1 MSFETWTLEDAE
13 IRLIDGD
20 RGKNYPKQAD
30 FNASGHCLFLSAKNV
45 TSSGFQFSDP
55 VFIGKERHDLLRAG
69 TLERGDIVM
78 TTRGTIGNVAY
89 YDSSVSYPLVRINS
103 GMMIFRANQEL
114 WNTRF
119 LYYVLTSPVIQDQIT
134 SLTSGS
140 AVPQLPARDLKKF
153 ALPKVPLSVQNRIEA
168 IISSLSDKLSLNQ
181 RINQTLEQMAQAIF
195 KSWFVDFEPVKAK
208 IAALEA
214 GGSKEN
220 ALLAAMQAISGKA
233 ETELTHLQAEQP
245 EQYAELRATAE
256 LFPSAMQDSELGE
269 IPEGWES
276 GLLNDICEFQ
286 NGYAFK
292 SIDWSDSGFAV
303 VKIGSVKPAFVD
315 IQSCS
320 YVADKT
326 IAGLERFELFPGDL
340 LVGMTGYP
348 GETGLVPKTENRVFL
363 NQRVGRLKPKQNNLK
378 ALLYCN
384 VRDPDFKQ
392 YVEGQAHGS
401 AQANVSGKAIGHYPI
416 TIPTGSVV
424 EQFSALIDPLLQ
436 QKLNLNAEAMNLAIT
451 RDTLLP
457 KLLSGEVSAPEIK
470 DPSQEASRHSDIGDG
485 VAFDE

>member
-214 GGSKEN
+214 GGSEED
-220 ALLAAMQAISGKA
+220 ALLAAMQAISGKTR
-233 ETELTHLQAEQP
+233 EDLTRLQTEQP

-269 IPEGWES
+269 IPEGWGVNQIGDLVTRIPVGKKYSQKTASETGDVPVLDQGKS
-276 GLLNDICEFQ
+276 GIIGYHNEKPGVTACPDDPVIVFANHTCYMRLIMHDFSAIQ
-286 NGYAFK
+286 NVLPFK
-292 SIDWSDSGFAV
+292 S
-303 VKIGSVKPAFVD
+303 KPAKALNIFWLYFATHGKQEFIEYKGHWPDFVIKEIVVPD
-315 IQSCS
+315 DS
-320 YVADKT
+320 
-326 IAGLERFELFPGDL
+326 IASRFGSIAKDL
-340 LVGMTGYP
+340 V
-348 GETGLVPKTENRVFL
+348 V
-363 NQRVGRLKPKQNNLK
+363 NQFRNEKQNETLS
-378 ALLYCN
+378 AI
-384 VRDPDFKQ
+384 RD
-392 YVEGQAHGS
+392 
-401 AQANVSGKAIGHYPI
+401 
-416 TIPTGSVV
+416 
-424 EQFSALIDPLLQ
+424 
-436 QKLNLNAEAMNLAIT
+436 AM
-451 RDTLLP
+451 LP
-457 KLLSGEVSAPEIK
+457 KLLSGELSVT
-470 DPSQEASRHSDIGDG
+470 D
-485 VAFDE
+485 VANQTEGAVGSVNV

>member
-214 GGSKEN
+214 GGSEEDV
-220 ALLAAMQAISGKA
+220 LLAAMQTISGDAQGCANAAGGRMPGAAKGDK
-233 ETELTHLQAEQP
+233 LTRLQTEQP

-269 IPEGWES
+269 IPEGW
-276 GLLNDICEFQ
+276 G
-286 NGYAFK
+286 
-292 SIDWSDSGFAV
+292 
-303 VKIGSVKPAFVD
+303 VKP
-315 IQSCS
+315 
-320 YVADKT
+320 
-326 IAGLERFELFPGDL
+326 
-340 LVGMTGYP
+340 VG
-348 GETGLVPKTENRVFL
+348 EIL
-363 NQRVGRLKPKQNNLK
+363 NRLKPKRRFTK
-378 ALLYCN
+378 
-384 VRDPDFKQ
+384 KQ
-392 YVEGQAHGS
+392 VAP
-401 AQANVSGKAIGHYPI
+401 A
-416 TIPTGSVV
+416 GSVPV
-424 EQFSALIDPLLQ
+424 FEQGTDILLGFHDDAPGFIATPEDPTFIFGDHTCITHLSCQSFDISQNVIPLKGRSRPTIWTYYALQGIQTFQEYRRHWAELIVKEVIYPPADICEYFSETVSSLIRLKEQL
-436 QKLNLNAEAMNLAIT
+436 
-451 RDTLLP
+451 DTESTSLKEIRAALLP
-457 KLLSGEVSAPEIK
+457 KLLSGELSVIDAEDQLTEEEPMPREEIN
-470 DPSQEASRHSDIGDG
+470 
-485 VAFDE
+485 

>member
-214 GGSKEN
+214 GGSEED
-220 ALLAAMQAISGKA
+220 ALLTAMQAISGKG
-233 ETELTHLQAEQP
+233 EEELTRLQAEQP

-256 LFPSAMQDSELGE
+256 LFPSAMQESELGE
-269 IPEGWES
+269 IPEGWTVGTLADVANLNQQSWTKRTIPSEIRYVDLANTKNGVIES
-276 GLLNDICEFQ
+276 TTTYIGDDAPSRARRILSDGDTIVGTVRPGNRSF
-286 NGYAFK
+286 AFIK
-292 SIDWSDSGFAV
+292 RPHKTLTGSTGFAAL
-303 VKIGSVKPAFVD
+303 S
-315 IQSCS
+315 
-320 YVADKT
+320 
-326 IAGLERFELFPGDL
+326 
-340 LVGMTGYP
+340 
-348 GETGLVPKTENRVFL
+348 
-363 NQRVGRLKPKQNNLK
+363 PKQAELAEFVYITATSDEAINHLAHLADGGAYPAVRPEVVINLPCIVPTERLIAYFHK
-378 ALLYCN
+378 TVRSFFDQAAGNKLESSTLSVLRDMLL
-384 VRDPDFKQ
+384 
-392 YVEGQAHGS
+392 
-401 AQANVSGKAIGHYPI
+401 
-416 TIPTGSVV
+416 
-424 EQFSALIDPLLQ
+424 L
-436 QKLNLNAEAMNLAIT
+436 
-451 RDTLLP
+451 
-457 KLLSGEVSAPEIK
+457 KLLSGELSVSATEDQLAEP
-470 DPSQEASRHSDIGDG
+470 AN
-485 VAFDE
+485 V